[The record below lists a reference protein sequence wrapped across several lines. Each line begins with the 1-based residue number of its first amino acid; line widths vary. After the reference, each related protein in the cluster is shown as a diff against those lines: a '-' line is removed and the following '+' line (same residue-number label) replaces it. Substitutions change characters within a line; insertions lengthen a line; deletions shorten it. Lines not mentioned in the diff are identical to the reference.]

1 MADTKQ
7 TKAGSGGPGSE
18 TTSTEPA
25 PVLKVTRAKA
35 TTSDVPPRTTRPK
48 AQPDDTPGLAA
59 TAHPGG
65 TAESGAP
72 KPKAASPASPTERP
86 ASVGIT
92 QGGAAMVEGD
102 TVGITQGGVTTVN
115 ARSVQVHQGGIV
127 SAEADDINVNM
138 GGIVLARADR
148 ISVEMGGLG
157 VSFAREAH
165 LTQGAARSVIA
176 QNVHVDQGLIG
187 TALAG
192 RVTFERPAGVLLLL
206 AGRVDG
212 PVRAMFDWRGALAFG
227 AAFGLLVG
235 LLRRR

>member
-7 TKAGSGGPGSE
+7 TKAGSDGPGSE
-18 TTSTEPA
+18 MTSSELA

-35 TTSDVPPRTTRPK
+35 TTSDVPPRAPRPK
-48 AQPDDTPGLAA
+48 AQPNETSSAA
-59 TAHPGG
+59 KAV
-65 TAESGAP
+65 GADAKAAP
-72 KPKAASPASPTERP
+72 PKAPTERP
-86 ASVGIT
+86 ANVQIS

-102 TVGITQGGVTTVN
+102 TVGITEGGATTVN

-127 SAEADDINVNM
+127 NAEADDISVNM
-138 GGIVLARADR
+138 GGVVLARADR

-165 LTQGAARSVIA
+165 VTQSFARSIVA
-176 QNVHVDQGLIG
+176 QNVHVDQGLVG